1 VIRRIVLTLGAAML
15 AMAAWASPADAHGS
29 VVLVLHGDGRGSVW
43 LTATWADGHPITDPI
58 GAVLTATSTSGQ
70 TVGPAPLHA
79 KGDVLAYGGTLAAGD
94 WTVTAEMGT
103 PAIGRCQGTLH
114 VGGAASTARAA
125 PSEIRCAPPAPA
137 PVTSPG
143 SSHVIWYVALA
154 VVAVAAAAALLW
166 YARRSPSAPPVAA
179 RRKPKATTSRR

>member
-1 VIRRIVLTLGAAML
+1 ML

-43 LTATWADGHPITDPI
+43 LTATWADCHPITDPI

-70 TVGPAPLHA
+70 PVGPAPLQA
-79 KGDVLAYGGTLAAGD
+79 NGDVLAYRGRLAAGD
-94 WTVTAEMGT
+94 WTVTVEMGT
-103 PAIGRCQGTLH
+103 PAIGRCQGTMH
-114 VGGAASTARAA
+114 VSGAASAV

-143 SSHVIWYVALA
+143 SSHVIWYVVLPLVA
-154 VVAVAAAAALLW
+154 VVAAVGLSW
-166 YARRSPSAPPVAA
+166 YVRRSPSTHPVSA
-179 RRKPKATTSRR
+179 RRKPKATSSRR

>member
-1 VIRRIVLTLGAAML
+1 ML

-58 GAVLTATSTSGQ
+58 GAVLTATSSSGQ
-70 TVGPAPLHA
+70 TVGPAPLQA
-79 KGDVLAYGGTLAAGD
+79 NGDALTYSGTLAAGD

-114 VGGAASTARAA
+114 VGGAASAA
-125 PSEIRCAPPAPA
+125 PSETRCAPPSPPA
-137 PVTSPG
+137 VARPSPAASS
-143 SSHVIWYVALA
+143 SSHVIWYVGLAL
-154 VVAVAAAAALLW
+154 VAGVAAVGLFW
-166 YARRSPSAPPVAA
+166 YARRPPAPAPPAA
-179 RRKPKATTSRR
+179 RRKPKATTSRK

>member
-1 VIRRIVLTLGAAML
+1 ML

-70 TVGPAPLHA
+70 TVGPAPLQA
-79 KGDVLAYGGTLAAGD
+79 KGDVLAYSGTLAAGD

-114 VGGAASTARAA
+114 VGGAASAA
-125 PSEIRCAPPAPA
+125 PSEIRCAPPAPPPATA
-137 PVTSPG
+137 PVTASG
-143 SSHVIWYVALA
+143 SSHVIWYVVLAL
-154 VVAVAAAAALLW
+154 VAPVAAAGLFW
-166 YARRSPSAPPVAA
+166 YARRSPSTPPVAA
-179 RRKPKATTSRR
+179 RRRPKATTSRK

>member
-1 VIRRIVLTLGAAML
+1 ML

-70 TVGPAPLHA
+70 TVGPAPLQV
-79 KGDVLAYGGTLAAGD
+79 KGDALAYGGTLAAGD

-103 PAIGRCQGTLH
+103 PAIGRCQGTMH
-114 VGGAASTARAA
+114 VGGAASPV
-125 PSEIRCAPPAPA
+125 PSEIRCAPPAP
-137 PVTSPG
+137 PPEPSSG
-143 SSHVIWYVALA
+143 SSHLIRYVGLALVA
-154 VVAVAAAAALLW
+154 VVAAAGLFW
-166 YARRSPSAPPVAA
+166 YARRSPTPAPPAA
-179 RRKPKATTSRR
+179 RRKPKATSSHR